1 MGVGTLKVSV
11 PGRVRVVLDASVA
24 KGRIEAYVFNG
35 VDGRQGFDQRVRTT
49 GKPQR
54 AGSSLPT
61 IRVRAQV
68 GLGEIEVDGPVAL
81 AQEES

>member
-1 MGVGTLKVSV
+1 VGVGTLKVSV

-54 AGSSLPT
+54 AGSALPT